1 MNSTFDQLQAA
12 GTGVS
17 RRSVA
22 SFRESEIIA
31 NSGVRADTTAVAWNG
46 QATSY
51 PVDG

>member
-46 QATSY
+46 QATSC